1 MVLLRRLADSENV
14 INYKYLSY
22 KIYFN
27 EDDSFRFH
35 EFDFL
40 ENDGTPY
47 DLLDN
52 LLTKKVT
59 INDAKADQISFIIN
73 LMHGCDKNDLFG
85 EKIKISVKKVSLG
98 KSKL

>member
-1 MVLLRRLADSENV
+1 M
-14 INYKYLSY
+14 INYKYLSH

-59 INDAKADQISFIIN
+59 INDAKADQISFITN

-85 EKIKISVKKVSLG
+85 EKIKISVKMVRLG